1 MAGELIRREA
11 LERIIQR
18 AAELQAGERDI
29 GEGLTEAD
37 VLALGQ
43 DVGIPTRYLR
53 QALLE
58 EQTRSVVT
66 GGTGLFAWL
75 TGPSL
80 LTAERVVP
88 GDRGAVER
96 ALTVWMEREESL
108 QVKRRYA
115 DRTTWEP
122 RVGAFASIQ
131 RALGAGGKT
140 FALAR
145 ATEVGGQVTQLETG
159 FCHVRLVAD
168 VRGERAR
175 RLWGA
180 ALLVLWGAVL
190 AGVLPALGALAPWAA
205 IPTAA
210 ARHAGEKNGTRVAWR
225 RWLAGGSTAKSSPGT
240 PPRAR
245 PSNPSAPTPGNS
257 PRPSAPP
264 PRGRGPGASWLI
276 PVRERNDRDTAGRGA
291 GVRADGGGHR
301 AGRRHPGVRDDG
313 VRVGAA
319 RSGQGTRGRRGKAR
333 PGRSEGAT

>member
-1 MAGELIRREA
+1 MPGELIRREA

-29 GEGLTEAD
+29 GEGLTEAE

-108 QVKRRYA
+108 QVKRRYP

-159 FCHVRLVAD
+159 FSHVRLVAD

-205 IPTAA
+205 VPTVVAWAA
-210 ARHAGEKNGTRVAWR
+210 ALAVARRHRRENERVHVGLEQVLDRVEHGEIKPEHALPGSRVTTFAR
-225 RWLAGGSTAKSSPGT
+225 IAEEFRKAFDT
-240 PPRAR
+240 PPPGAR
-245 PSNPSAPTPGNS
+245 P
-257 PRPSAPP
+257 
-264 PRGRGPGASWLI
+264 
-276 PVRERNDRDTAGRGA
+276 
-291 GVRADGGGHR
+291 
-301 AGRRHPGVRDDG
+301 
-313 VRVGAA
+313 
-319 RSGQGTRGRRGKAR
+319 RS
-333 PGRSEGAT
+333 

>member
-1 MAGELIRREA
+1 MPGELIRREA

-29 GEGLTEAD
+29 GEGLTEAE

-205 IPTAA
+205 VPTVLAWAA
-210 ARHAGEKNGTRVAWR
+210 ALAVARRHRRENERIQVGLEQVLDRVEHGEIKPEHALPGSRVTTFAR
-225 RWLAGGSTAKSSPGT
+225 IAEEFRKAFDT
-240 PPRAR
+240 PPPGAR
-245 PSNPSAPTPGNS
+245 P
-257 PRPSAPP
+257 
-264 PRGRGPGASWLI
+264 
-276 PVRERNDRDTAGRGA
+276 
-291 GVRADGGGHR
+291 
-301 AGRRHPGVRDDG
+301 
-313 VRVGAA
+313 
-319 RSGQGTRGRRGKAR
+319 RS
-333 PGRSEGAT
+333 

>member
-1 MAGELIRREA
+1 MPGELIRREA

-29 GEGLTEAD
+29 GEGLTEAE

-108 QVKRRYA
+108 HVKRRYP

-145 ATEVGGQVTQLETG
+145 AAEVGGQVTQLETG
-159 FCHVRLVAD
+159 FSHVRLVAD

-205 IPTAA
+205 VPTVLAWAA
-210 ARHAGEKNGTRVAWR
+210 ALAVARRHRRENERIQVGLEQVLDRVEHGEIKPEHALPGSRVTTFAR
-225 RWLAGGSTAKSSPGT
+225 IAEEFRKAFDT
-240 PPRAR
+240 PPPGAR
-245 PSNPSAPTPGNS
+245 P
-257 PRPSAPP
+257 
-264 PRGRGPGASWLI
+264 
-276 PVRERNDRDTAGRGA
+276 
-291 GVRADGGGHR
+291 
-301 AGRRHPGVRDDG
+301 
-313 VRVGAA
+313 
-319 RSGQGTRGRRGKAR
+319 RS
-333 PGRSEGAT
+333 

>member
-1 MAGELIRREA
+1 MPGELIRREA

-29 GEGLTEAD
+29 GEGLTEAE

-205 IPTAA
+205 IPTAVAWA
-210 ARHAGEKNGTRVAWR
+210 AALAVARRHRRENERIQVGLEQVLDRVEHGEIKPEHALPGPRVNTFVRIAEEFRKAFDTPPPGTR
-225 RWLAGGSTAKSSPGT
+225 
-240 PPRAR
+240 PR
-245 PSNPSAPTPGNS
+245 S
-257 PRPSAPP
+257 
-264 PRGRGPGASWLI
+264 
-276 PVRERNDRDTAGRGA
+276 
-291 GVRADGGGHR
+291 
-301 AGRRHPGVRDDG
+301 
-313 VRVGAA
+313 
-319 RSGQGTRGRRGKAR
+319 
-333 PGRSEGAT
+333 

>member
-1 MAGELIRREA
+1 MPGELIRREA

-29 GEGLTEAD
+29 GEGLTEAE

-108 QVKRRYA
+108 QVKRRYP
-115 DRTTWEP
+115 DRTSWEP

-159 FCHVRLVAD
+159 FSHVRLVAD

-205 IPTAA
+205 VPTA
-210 ARHAGEKNGTRVAWR
+210 VAWAAALAVAR
-225 RWLAGGSTAKSSPGT
+225 RHRRENERIQVGLEQVLDRVEHGEIKPEHALPGSRVTTFARIAEEFRKAFDT
-240 PPRAR
+240 PPPGAR
-245 PSNPSAPTPGNS
+245 P
-257 PRPSAPP
+257 
-264 PRGRGPGASWLI
+264 
-276 PVRERNDRDTAGRGA
+276 
-291 GVRADGGGHR
+291 
-301 AGRRHPGVRDDG
+301 
-313 VRVGAA
+313 
-319 RSGQGTRGRRGKAR
+319 RS
-333 PGRSEGAT
+333 

>member
-1 MAGELIRREA
+1 MPGELIRREA

-29 GEGLTEAD
+29 GEGLTEAE

-108 QVKRRYA
+108 QVKRRYP

-205 IPTAA
+205 VPTVLAWAA
-210 ARHAGEKNGTRVAWR
+210 ALAVARRHRRENERIQVGLEQVLDRVEHGEIKPEHALPGSRVTTFAR
-225 RWLAGGSTAKSSPGT
+225 IAEEFRKAFDT
-240 PPRAR
+240 PPPGAR
-245 PSNPSAPTPGNS
+245 P
-257 PRPSAPP
+257 
-264 PRGRGPGASWLI
+264 
-276 PVRERNDRDTAGRGA
+276 
-291 GVRADGGGHR
+291 
-301 AGRRHPGVRDDG
+301 
-313 VRVGAA
+313 
-319 RSGQGTRGRRGKAR
+319 RS
-333 PGRSEGAT
+333 

>member
-1 MAGELIRREA
+1 MPGELIRREA

-205 IPTAA
+205 IPTA
-210 ARHAGEKNGTRVAWR
+210 VAWAAALAVAR
-225 RWLAGGSTAKSSPGT
+225 RHRRENERIQVGLEQVLDRVEHGEIKPERALPGSRVTTFARIAEEFRKAFDT
-240 PPRAR
+240 PPPGAR
-245 PSNPSAPTPGNS
+245 P
-257 PRPSAPP
+257 
-264 PRGRGPGASWLI
+264 
-276 PVRERNDRDTAGRGA
+276 
-291 GVRADGGGHR
+291 
-301 AGRRHPGVRDDG
+301 
-313 VRVGAA
+313 
-319 RSGQGTRGRRGKAR
+319 RS
-333 PGRSEGAT
+333 